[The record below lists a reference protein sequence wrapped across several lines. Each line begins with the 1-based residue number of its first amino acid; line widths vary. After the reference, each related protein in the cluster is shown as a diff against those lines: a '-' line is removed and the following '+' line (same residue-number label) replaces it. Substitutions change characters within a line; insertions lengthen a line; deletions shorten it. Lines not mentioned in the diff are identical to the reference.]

1 MRPGI
6 AEADDVG
13 HGVAV
18 HIGERARIA
27 VEADPAGVLAELLN
41 RELQRRNPAFRG
53 EWGFFVAHA
62 PRNDGPARHRSRSVH
77 ARSIFAMKRSGKFS

>member
-53 EWGFFVAHA
+53 EWVASSLTLLAMTARRGTVRARFTPA
-62 PRNDGPARHRSRSVH
+62 P
-77 ARSIFAMKRSGKFS
+77 FLQ